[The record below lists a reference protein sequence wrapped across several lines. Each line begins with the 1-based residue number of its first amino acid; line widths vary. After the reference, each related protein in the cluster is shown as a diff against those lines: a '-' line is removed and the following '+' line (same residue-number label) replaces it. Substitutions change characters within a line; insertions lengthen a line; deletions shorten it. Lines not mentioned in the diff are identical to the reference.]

1 MSGYKILFNGVGR
14 YAASLL
20 VAMGVFG
27 VATAHAQTHTQI
39 QNAATQESG
48 AVELLEKQRSLAG
61 QLEKNLY
68 ARPLYIESAEDSHMV
83 SGSAYAVLDAPFAT
97 VSTAFKS
104 PNHWCEVMILPINT
118 KYCRAATD
126 SSPTSIKVHIGKKT
140 AQNLADSFP
149 LEFNFQTVS
158 ASLSYLAIQLTAE
171 KGPLG
176 TSDYRIDLRAVP
188 LADGKT
194 FIQLRYAYGYGMA
207 GRLAMQGYLAT
218 VGSGKT
224 GFTQAANGQG
234 TKSGQVGGMRGAVER
249 NTVRYYLAI
258 EAYLATLNRPVSQQF
273 NARLEHWFDATEQYP
288 EQLRDLD
295 KNTYLTMKRSEYQ
308 RQRSS

>member
-1 MSGYKILFNGVGR
+1 MRGHKVLTSGVSFYV
-14 YAASLL
+14 ASL
-20 VAMGVFG
+20 VAVIGFFG
-27 VATAHAQTHTQI
+27 VATVQAQSQS
-39 QNAATQESG
+39 QNVAAQESG
-48 AVELLEKQRSLAG
+48 AVELLDKQRVLVG
-61 QLEKNLY
+61 QLEKNSY
-68 ARPLYIESAEDSHMV
+68 GRPLYIESAEDSHMV
-83 SGSAYAVLDAPFAT
+83 SGSAYAVLDAPFAA

-118 KYCRAATD
+118 KYCRAASD

-140 AQNLADSFP
+140 AQSLADSFP
-149 LEFNFQTVS
+149 LEFNFQTTA
-158 ASLSYLAIQLTAE
+158 ASTSYLAVQLNAE

-188 LADGKT
+188 LAEGKT
-194 FIQLRYAYGYGMA
+194 FIHLRYAYGYGMA

-234 TKSGQVGGMRGAVER
+234 AKTGHVGGMRGAVER

-258 EAYLATLNRPVSQQF
+258 EAYLATLNRPAAQQF

-295 KNTYLTMKRSEYQ
+295 KNTYLTMKRSEYL
-308 RQRSS
+308 RQRNS